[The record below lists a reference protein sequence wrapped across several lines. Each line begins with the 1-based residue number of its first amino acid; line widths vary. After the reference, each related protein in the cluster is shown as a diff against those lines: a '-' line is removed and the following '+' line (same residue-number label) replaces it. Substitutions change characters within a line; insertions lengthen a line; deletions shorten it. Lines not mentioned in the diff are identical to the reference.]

1 MRLPRLS
8 SRIAS
13 RPAKRVRSL
22 IRVFAKHF
30 YPRSGSP
37 PGEYG
42 RTDADGG
49 FKRGLV
55 LLENRGRSSS
65 LLRCTEGGGEGGAL
79 RRCGM
84 NLSLFLCWPRD
95 RRLNLFTFF
104 IEQTDKN
111 FRVSGAYQL
120 VLRPP
125 HTTTPT
131 LYMLLSCDKSESDP
145 DSPTLT

>member
-30 YPRSGSP
+30 YPRSLGLSLRADR
-37 PGEYG
+37 
-42 RTDADGG
+42 RTDGRRRRLQTRPRPPREQRPIVEPAEVH
-49 FKRGLV
+49 RG
-55 LLENRGRSSS
+55 GRSG
-65 LLRCTEGGGEGGAL
+65 REGGRGQVRAL
-79 RRCGM
+79 LRCGM

-104 IEQTDKN
+104 IEQTDRN

-120 VLRPP
+120 QCFDLPIQP
-125 HTTTPT
+125 LQHCTC
-131 LYMLLSCDKSESDP
+131 S
-145 DSPTLT
+145 